1 MSNSYNTSFGTID
14 EAIADVQSQFDN
26 GKITQDQYDDAM
38 ASLIGSKYEK
48 GFDQEQFD
56 TLLNKLTGSK
66 IRQGRAA
73 GIEQRKGTFA
83 GGLANMMSNF

>member
-1 MSNSYNTSFGTID
+1 MSYSYNTNFATADAALKDAAAQLKAGTLSQ
-14 EAIADVQSQFDN
+14 EA
-26 GKITQDQYDDAM
+26 YDDTVANILG
-38 ASLIGSKYEK
+38 AKYEK

-73 GIEQRKGTFA
+73 GIEQRKGTYTS
-83 GGLANMMSNF
+83 GLANMMRNF

>member
-1 MSNSYNTSFGTID
+1 MSYSYNTNFAT
-14 EAIADVQSQFDN
+14 ADAALKDAKAQLDAGLLSQGDYE
-26 GKITQDQYDDAM
+26 DQVANILG
-38 ASLIGSKYEK
+38 AKYEK

-83 GGLANMMSNF
+83 GGLAGMMSNF

>member
-1 MSNSYNTSFGTID
+1 MSNTYNTSFTDID
-14 EAIADVQSQFDN
+14 SAIADVQSQFDN
-26 GKITQDQYDDAM
+26 KKITQEQYEDAM

-56 TLLNKLTGSK
+56 TLLKKLTGSK

-73 GIEQRKGTFA
+73 GIEQRKGAYA
-83 GGLANMMSNF
+83 GGLAGMMSNF

>member
-1 MSNSYNTSFGTID
+1 MHYAGWGEKEDRLNKPGYEKNYAV
-14 EAIADVQSQFDN
+14 AIGAIEDPDL
-26 GKITQDQYDDAM
+26 A
-38 ASLIGSKYEK
+38 KYEK
-48 GFDQEQFD
+48 GFDQKQFD

-83 GGLANMMSNF
+83 GGLAGMMSNF